1 MVKIL
6 NGVICSNIGLVIN
19 MKHIVVLV
27 LIISSVFFFAS
38 CATKSQ
44 KAEDKQNAQVE
55 TGNSL
60 HEETFSFSLPANHS
74 FLTEKNIGE
83 TITVKGKLLRN
94 GNSFSLIENPVSK
107 SRVTFDLE
115 VTEESLIKK
124 LQELTD
130 QTITITGE
138 LTEASSPWTK
148 KMKVTKVE

>member
-1 MVKIL
+1 
-6 NGVICSNIGLVIN
+6 
-19 MKHIVVLV
+19 MKHISVLV
-27 LIISSVFFFAS
+27 LLISSVIFFAS

-44 KAEDKQNAQVE
+44 KAEDKQDVKIE
-55 TGNSL
+55 SGNPL
-60 HEETFSFSLPANHS
+60 HEETFNFSLPANHS

-94 GNSFSLIENPVSK
+94 GNSFRLIENPVSK

-115 VTEESLIKK
+115 VNDDSLIKK
-124 LQELTD
+124 LQELVD

-148 KMKVTKVE
+148 KMKVTKIE